1 MIMPRV
7 HVCDIQL
14 LREFFGG
21 SRDTSSLADL
31 RIPTGSFRISDAQEL
46 IDRGLAQYRTETGI
60 AFQVRDDWDLI
71 PTEKGRNLLKEGE

>member
-7 HVCDIQL
+7 HTCDLQL
-14 LREFFGG
+14 LKEFFGG
-21 SRDTSSLADL
+21 TRDASSLAEL
-31 RIPTGSFRISDAQEL
+31 RMPAGSFPISDAQEL
-46 IDRGLAQYRTETGI
+46 IDRGLAQYQTETGI